1 MFIWVD
7 VVCVD
12 VVCVDVVCVGDKP
25 PGKDCCV
32 DLSISYNVI
41 LMPNC
46 IFMGQRIFPV
56 GGNG

>member
-46 IFMGQRIFPV
+46 IFIARD
-56 GGNG
+56 